1 MTNDNILMIYL
12 LLLQFKYEA
21 VELEQQA
28 AALGIPK
35 GDCHCPKHVWLDDQL
50 NNIETELT
58 ERGIDL
64 AVRSYD
70 DIKNISGEMRQA
82 LKDIEQA
89 QKATLT
95 ELAGQALSATFSKK
109 IDDDPSNWN

>member
-1 MTNDNILMIYL
+1 
-12 LLLQFKYEA
+12 
-21 VELEQQA
+21 
-28 AALGIPK
+28 
-35 GDCHCPKHVWLDDQL
+35 
-50 NNIETELT
+50 
-58 ERGIDL
+58 
-64 AVRSYD
+64 VRSYD